1 MREGE
6 SAINKYYFYNQKEP
20 FSLKNKLER
29 SNVTDLAQRFSDFL
43 LAYFISSLF
52 FFFFWSMPGPG
63 IQCEPQQ
70 WPSLCSDNAGSLTRY
85 TTRELRFC
93 FLLL

>member
-52 FFFFWSMPGPG
+52 FFFFGPCQG
-63 IQCEPQQ
+63 QG
-70 WPSLCSDNAGSLTRY
+70 SNASHSSGQASAV
-85 TTRELRFC
+85 TTLDP
-93 FLLL
+93 

>member
-6 SAINKYYFYNQKEP
+6 SAINKYYFYNQKKP

-29 SNVTDLAQRFSDFL
+29 SNVTDVAQRFSDFL

-52 FFFFWSMPGPG
+52 FFFLVHARARDPMRATAVAKPL
-63 IQCEPQQ
+63 Q
-70 WPSLCSDNAGSLTRY
+70 
-85 TTRELRFC
+85 
-93 FLLL
+93 